1 MIGDSGTLHSRGGWL
16 DRRTR
21 IALWIAVAEGIVVLF
36 SDLTKWTVMALT
48 LVAVILWY
56 AVRETTHPL
65 LRRAAWIFAAS
76 QLLALIMVILAWFFT
91 WAAILAVVVA
101 AIVGLMILFRE
112 RR

>member
-1 MIGDSGTLHSRGGWL
+1 MVDSGALRTRGGWF

-21 IALWIAVAEGIVVLF
+21 IALWIAVAEGIIVLF
-36 SDLTKWTVMALT
+36 SDLTKWTVIALT

-56 AVRETTHPL
+56 AVRDNSSPTV
-65 LRRAAWIFAAS
+65 RRVAWIFAAS
-76 QLLALIMVILAWFFT
+76 QLIATIMVIIAWFFT

-101 AIVGLMILFRE
+101 AVVGLMILFRE